1 MGRSWLTMLYNR
13 HFILEK
19 SYKCDSSF
27 NKFFT
32 ILNTYIKVV
41 LDQPLT
47 QILDFCYALHRF
59 ITGIQL
65 CKGNH
70 ITNLL

>member
-1 MGRSWLTMLYNR
+1 MSRSSLIVLYNR
-13 HFILEK
+13 HSILG
-19 SYKCDSSF
+19 SHI
-27 NKFFT
+27 NMIHLLTKFFT